1 MKGSWIPFGD
11 NTPGSKGLIGRNV
24 IRWMEIYFSKQ
35 CDIMPTTGR
44 IHLSYNFS
52 HRVVYQAYKDDM
64 LKGYCTYIIDM
75 LIDYGDRYNL
85 TVWLSPARFAWM
97 FAQYVEV

>member
-1 MKGSWIPFGD
+1 MAFKIIDNVGNMSLERIQHQLVKGSWVPFD
-11 NTPGSKGLIGRNV
+11 NKVFGCKGLIGRHV
-24 IRWMEIYFSKQ
+24 VRWMEIYFSTQ

-64 LKGYCTYIIDM
+64 LKGYC
-75 LIDYGDRYNL
+75 
-85 TVWLSPARFAWM
+85 S
-97 FAQYVEV
+97 